1 MLGLERIDAE
11 LRALRLALRR
21 GVVLGGLSLR
31 RKGRHSEAEGDGDEE
46 EQRLSHGYVNG
57 DARAA
62 KGLRARVLRI
72 CEVGCDPRAG
82 RRRSWEWRSRK
93 PASSPP
99 REVDDLYRRHGG
111 EVYRYAYAVLG
122 NHADAEDVTQ
132 TTFLNA
138 YRSLEQGVRPRK
150 PANWLLTIASNAI
163 KQRFRQERV
172 RPHQVELHDRIAD
185 TAPDDDD
192 DPTMGELLAALSKI
206 PPQQRQAIVLREFE
220 GRSYAEVAE
229 ILGTTTTALETLLFR
244 ARRSLAEELEHQL
257 TCTDAQLAISR
268 AADGRLGRKERRR
281 LRDHLA
287 ECPDCAHFARLQQ
300 RHRRALRGLMLVPI
314 PLSLSVFKGMEG
326 TATAAVVP
334 AAGASVAAVGAGV
347 GTGAGV
353 TAATGS
359 GLLGGGIALKAAAV
373 VTAASVAGGVGVAGS
388 SEVDSRPGAKKP
400 ALASK
405 PGKRI
410 GQVAPRGVLVPGN
423 GVARGKATAPGQLK
437 RAGGSKTGA
446 ATRTG
451 NAATAPLRRRRHPD
465 SRLASRNG
473 RRTSPA
479 RASPSRRQARGLPH
493 EADSARPAEA
503 GAEVETEHAAA
514 ERRSRRRRA
523 GQATGPARTPPTET
537 CRRNGHHEAEA
548 DAARGKN

>member
-1 MLGLERIDAE
+1 MAVTETGL
-11 LRALRLALRR
+11 
-21 GVVLGGLSLR
+21 V
-31 RKGRHSEAEGDGDEE
+31 
-46 EQRLSHGYVNG
+46 
-57 DARAA
+57 
-62 KGLRARVLRI
+62 
-72 CEVGCDPRAG
+72 
-82 RRRSWEWRSRK
+82 
-93 PASSPP
+93 AS

-172 RPHQVELHDRIAD
+172 RPRQVELHDRIAD
-185 TAPDDDD
+185 TASDDDD

-229 ILGTTTTALETLLFR
+229 ILGVTTTALETLLFR

-373 VTAASVAGGVGVAGS
+373 VTAAGVAGGVGVAGS
-388 SEVDSRPGAKKP
+388 SEVESRPGAKKP
-400 ALASK
+400 ALVSK
-405 PGKRI
+405 PGERV

-423 GVARGKATAPGQLK
+423 GVARGKATAPGQLESAGEK
-437 RAGGSKTGA
+437 RTPA
-446 ATRTG
+446 AT
-451 NAATAPLRRRRHPD
+451 
-465 SRLASRNG
+465 NG
-473 RRTSPA
+473 G
-479 RASPSRRQARGLPH
+479 QRG
-493 EADSARPAEA
+493 
-503 GAEVETEHAAA
+503 
-514 ERRSRRRRA
+514 
-523 GQATGPARTPPTET
+523 Q
-537 CRRNGHHEAEA
+537 
-548 DAARGKN
+548 